1 MNLQNIIREKIQIP
15 FSDDLSVYKDMDNR
29 IKYTEQIV
37 QIVNEHV
44 PKIQAPF
51 DKKVLDKV
59 EENGYC
65 VIENFLTQDEVDTIV
80 KFTEDIKGYQ
90 FHVPGRA
97 FNQEPQKFN
106 DNLDWNVCSYKV
118 NQIFKSA

>member
-15 FSDDLSVYKDMDNR
+15 FSEDLSVYKEMDNK

-44 PKIQAPF
+44 PKMQSSYDENI
-51 DKKVLDKV
+51 LNEI

-65 VIENFLTQDEVDTIV
+65 VIENFLSQEEVDTIV
-80 KFTEDIKGYQ
+80 KFTKDIKGYQ

-97 FNQEPQKFN
+97 YNKIPEK
-106 DNLDWNVCSYKV
+106 
-118 NQIFKSA
+118 I